1 MKSDSAGRGVRRIA
15 RAVAVGLI
23 AAAAGCE
30 DWDKDF
36 HHTPPPGMGSLIVDN
51 RTSDEVN
58 VIVDGADK
66 GRVDSYDDKTC
77 DLAPGLHRVMF
88 DQHHGDRD
96 GVFDFTTATGRVTIL
111 HLEVADSDWD
121 DYSASFDVD

>member
-1 MKSDSAGRGVRRIA
+1 MKSDSVGRVLRCTARGLAAGLCV
-15 RAVAVGLI
+15 VV
-23 AAAAGCE
+23 AGCE

-51 RTSDEVN
+51 RTEDEVN
-58 VIVDGADK
+58 VIVDGAEK

-88 DQHHGDRD
+88 DQHHGGRD
-96 GVFDFTTATGRVTIL
+96 GLFDFTTATGRVTIL
-111 HLEVADSDWD
+111 HLDISDSDWD